1 MVAAKKKTVG
11 KPFQPGQSGNP
22 GGRPKGRLLSSILRE
37 KLTDDAKMAIAEKI
51 IAGAKSGDLAM
62 IRELFDRTEG
72 KVPTRNENGQPGD
85 FDERLDDVETDV
97 LRAALK
103 PSKPSSVATSGG

>member
-1 MVAAKKKTVG
+1 MATAAKKRVVG

-22 GGRPKGRLLSSILRE
+22 GGRRPAILSRAIVA
-37 KLTDDAKMAIAEKI
+37 KLTPEEADKIAAELIKQATGGDLHAIAMLWERI
-51 IAGAKSGDLAM
+51 
-62 IRELFDRTEG
+62 EG
-72 KVPTRNENGQPGD
+72 KVPNRNENGQPGE

-103 PSKPSSVATSGG
+103 RVK